1 VVFEE
6 LAQLPLEAEPIEVP
20 EAEPVEA
27 LEAEPVEV
35 PKTDALD
42 RLGQRN
48 QTRRLSQSKPR
59 RLSQSKPPRPMPST
73 GSGSGI
79 CFFFHKLPLQGLS
92 RRGGSLEA
100 GSRVSTC
107 FNH

>member
-1 VVFEE
+1 MVFEE

-48 QTRRLSQSKPR
+48 MLFFLPQITLAGLKQAGRIIGISKSSLRLLQ
-59 RLSQSKPPRPMPST
+59 
-73 GSGSGI
+73 
-79 CFFFHKLPLQGLS
+79 PLTD
-92 RRGGSLEA
+92 A
-100 GSRVSTC
+100 G
-107 FNH
+107 

>member
-48 QTRRLSQSKPR
+48 MLFFSQIT
-59 RLSQSKPPRPMPST
+59 LT
-73 GSGSGI
+73 GFKQAGRI
-79 CFFFHKLPLQGLS
+79 I
-92 RRGGSLEA
+92 
-100 GSRVSTC
+100 GSRKSSLHLLQPLTDAG
-107 FNH
+107 